1 MNQRT
6 VFPDAVGVIAL
17 RQDNDFRMC
26 FEAGYCFIGQSHKRD
41 KQKLKFRLASP
52 YCI

>member
-17 RQDNDFRMC
+17 RQDNDFGCALRQ
-26 FEAGYCFIGQSHKRD
+26 ATASSVRAINGKT
-41 KQKLKFRLASP
+41 KLKFRLAS